1 MKIKVRLI
9 NPNCRFE
16 FINKGEW
23 IDLKS
28 SITVDLEGPF
38 ANTLNGGRTKR
49 DVVFDYKMIP
59 LGFAMELPHG
69 FEAYVLPRSSSY
81 KHFGIQVVNSQ
92 AVIDESFKGDLD
104 EWKLLVL
111 AYKDATI
118 LEGDRI
124 AQFRIM
130 PSQKASFW
138 TKIKWLFTSKIE
150 FEYVDSLNNE
160 NRGGV
165 GSTGVNSCFE

>member
-9 NPNCRFE
+9 NPNCKFE
-16 FINKGEW
+16 FIDKGEW
-23 IDLKS
+23 IDLRAS
-28 SITVDLEGPF
+28 ETVDLKGPY
-38 ANTLNGGRTKR
+38 AHTLNGKRDKR

-104 EWKLLVL
+104 EWKLLVT
-111 AYKDATI
+111 AYRDATI
-118 LEGDRI
+118 SEGDRI

-138 TKIKWLFTSKIE
+138 TKLKWLFTNKIE
-150 FEYVDSLNNE
+150 FIYVNSLGNN
-160 NRGGV
+160 NRDGV
-165 GSTGVNSCFE
+165 GSTGVR